1 MCVHVCRDVCVCMC
15 VEMYACAWLCKHVLL
30 YKLPARLSHSMRF
43 LWSKVYIY
51 VSTFQFLSYYTWDC
65 ARYWY
70 YKYNLPLLINYVSL
84 IGLSFLWVSYIW
96 LLSWC
101 LTCTLINM
109 ASDLSFREPGTFL
122 SQSYTFLCSMLFFS
136 SQLPLVKNPPHLA
149 RQLVSSV
156 SS

>member
-1 MCVHVCRDVCVCMC
+1 MRVHDCVNTCCCINYPRDCHI
-15 VEMYACAWLCKHVLL
+15 AWDFFEVK
-30 YKLPARLSHSMRF
+30 
-43 LWSKVYIY
+43 YIY

-70 YKYNLPLLINYVSL
+70 YNYNLPLLIYYVSL

-109 ASDLSFREPGTFL
+109 ASDLSFREPETFL
-122 SQSYTFLCSMLFFS
+122 SQAQSYTFLCSMLFFS

-149 RQLVSSV
+149 GQLVSSV